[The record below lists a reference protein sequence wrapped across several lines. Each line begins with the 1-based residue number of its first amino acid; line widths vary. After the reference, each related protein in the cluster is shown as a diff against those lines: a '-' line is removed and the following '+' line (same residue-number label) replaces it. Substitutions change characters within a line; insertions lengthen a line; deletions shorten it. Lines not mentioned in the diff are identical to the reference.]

1 MPISLRLKNPA
12 RLEAAQRGRGSETG
26 KKKHFIRDSS
36 KMSDSAGSTKLCL
49 KATLGFGNFHSELH
63 YNFRGPSG
71 EICYISGI
79 RKLCKYCMM
88 CLLVV
93 VAYT

>member
-12 RLEAAQRGRGSETG
+12 RLEPAQQGRGSEIG

-36 KMSDSAGSTKLCL
+36 KISDSAGSTKLCL
-49 KATLGFGNFHSELH
+49 KATLGYGNFHSELH
-63 YNFRGPSG
+63 YTFRGPSG

-79 RKLCKYCMM
+79 RILFKYCMIG
-88 CLLVV
+88 LLVV